1 MFLFATNTV
10 GEKEEAA
17 LVAEEILIRIDAVI
31 EIREEILGLAAGG
44 IAVLKMIICVHAGIS
59 F

>member
-10 GEKEEAA
+10 GEKEAA

-31 EIREEILGLAAGG
+31 EIREEIRGLAAGG
-44 IAVLKMIICVHAGIS
+44 IAALKMIICDHARTS

>member
-31 EIREEILGLAAGG
+31 EIREEICGFSRGRNRG
-44 IAVLKMIICVHAGIS
+44 SKNDNMCPCWN
-59 F
+59 

>member
-10 GEKEEAA
+10 GEKEAA

-31 EIREEILGLAAGG
+31 EIREEIRGLAAGG
-44 IAVLKMIICVHAGIS
+44 IAVLKMIICVHVEIS

>member
-10 GEKEEAA
+10 GEKEAA
-17 LVAEEILIRIDAVI
+17 QVAEEILIRIDAVI
-31 EIREEILGLAAGG
+31 EIREEIRGLAAGG

>member
-10 GEKEEAA
+10 GEKEAA

-31 EIREEILGLAAGG
+31 EIREETRGLMTWTT
-44 IAVLKMIICVHAGIS
+44 LNTR
-59 F
+59 

>member
-10 GEKEEAA
+10 GEKEAA

-31 EIREEILGLAAGG
+31 EIREETCGLAAGG
-44 IAVLKMIICVHAGIS
+44 IAALKMIICVHAGIS

>member
-10 GEKEEAA
+10 GEKEAA

-31 EIREEILGLAAGG
+31 ESREEIRGLAAGG

>member
-10 GEKEEAA
+10 GEKEAA
-17 LVAEEILIRIDAVI
+17 LVAEEILMRIDAVI
-31 EIREEILGLAAGG
+31 EIREEIRGLAAGG

>member
-31 EIREEILGLAAGG
+31 EIREEIRGFSRGRNRG
-44 IAVLKMIICVHAGIS
+44 SKNDNMCPCWN
-59 F
+59 

>member
-10 GEKEEAA
+10 GEKEAA

-31 EIREEILGLAAGG
+31 EIREEIRGLAAGV

>member
-10 GEKEEAA
+10 GEKEAA

-31 EIREEILGLAAGG
+31 EIREETHGLAAGG

>member
-17 LVAEEILIRIDAVI
+17 LVAEEILTRIDAVI
-31 EIREEILGLAAGG
+31 NERLWIGSCCFI
-44 IAVLKMIICVHAGIS
+44 
-59 F
+59 

>member
-31 EIREEILGLAAGG
+31 EIREEIRGLAAGG
-44 IAVLKMIICVHAGIS
+44 IAALK
-59 F
+59 

>member
-10 GEKEEAA
+10 GEKEAA

-31 EIREEILGLAAGG
+31 EIREEIRGLAAGG
-44 IAVLKMIICVHAGIS
+44 IAVLKMIIRVHAGIG

>member
-10 GEKEEAA
+10 GEKEAV

-31 EIREEILGLAAGG
+31 EIREEIRGLAAGG

>member
-10 GEKEEAA
+10 GEKEAA
-17 LVAEEILIRIDAVI
+17 LVAEEILIRIDAGI
-31 EIREEILGLAAGG
+31 EIREEIRGLAAGG
-44 IAVLKMIICVHAGIS
+44 IAALKMIICVHVGIS

>member
-17 LVAEEILIRIDAVI
+17 LVAEDILIRIDAVI
-31 EIREEILGLAAGG
+31 EIREEIRGLAAGE
-44 IAVLKMIICVHAGIS
+44 IAALKMIICVHAGIS

>member
-10 GEKEEAA
+10 GEKEAA

-31 EIREEILGLAAGG
+31 EIREEIRGLAAGG
-44 IAVLKMIICVHAGIS
+44 IAVLKMTIGVHAGIS

>member
-10 GEKEEAA
+10 GEKEAA

-31 EIREEILGLAAGG
+31 EIREEIRGLAAGG
-44 IAVLKMIICVHAGIS
+44 IAVLKMIICVHDGIS

>member
-10 GEKEEAA
+10 GEKEAA

-31 EIREEILGLAAGG
+31 EIREETRGLAA
-44 IAVLKMIICVHAGIS
+44 
-59 F
+59 

>member
-10 GEKEEAA
+10 GEKEAA
-17 LVAEEILIRIDAVI
+17 LVAEKILIRIDAVI
-31 EIREEILGLAAGG
+31 EIREEIRGLAAGG

>member
-10 GEKEEAA
+10 GEKEAA

-31 EIREEILGLAAGG
+31 EIREEIRGLAAGE

>member
-10 GEKEEAA
+10 GEKESA

-31 EIREEILGLAAGG
+31 EIREEIRGLAAGG

>member
-10 GEKEEAA
+10 GEKEAA

-31 EIREEILGLAAGG
+31 EIREEIRGLAAGG
-44 IAVLKMIICVHAGIS
+44 IAVLKMTICVHAGIS

>member
-10 GEKEEAA
+10 GEKEAA

-31 EIREEILGLAAGG
+31 EIREEIRGLAAGG
-44 IAVLKMIICVHAGIS
+44 IAVLKMIIRVHAGIS

>member
-31 EIREEILGLAAGG
+31 EIREEIRGLAAGG
-44 IAVLKMIICVHAGIS
+44 LAVLKMIICVYAGIS

>member
-10 GEKEEAA
+10 GEKEAA
-17 LVAEEILIRIDAVI
+17 LVAEAILIRIDAVI
-31 EIREEILGLAAGG
+31 EIREEIRGLAAGG

>member
-10 GEKEEAA
+10 GEKEAA

-31 EIREEILGLAAGG
+31 EIREEIRGLAAGG
-44 IAVLKMIICVHAGIS
+44 IAVLKMIICVHVGIS

>member
-10 GEKEEAA
+10 GEKEAA

-31 EIREEILGLAAGG
+31 EIRGLAAGG

>member
-10 GEKEEAA
+10 GEKEAA

-31 EIREEILGLAAGG
+31 EIREEIRGLAAGG
-44 IAVLKMIICVHAGIS
+44 IAVLKMIICVHAEIS

>member
-17 LVAEEILIRIDAVI
+17 LVAEKILIRIDAVI
-31 EIREEILGLAAGG
+31 EIREEIRGLAAGG

>member
-31 EIREEILGLAAGG
+31 EIREEIRGLVAGG

>member
-10 GEKEEAA
+10 GEKEAA

-31 EIREEILGLAAGG
+31 EIREEIRGLAAGG
-44 IAVLKMIICVHAGIS
+44 IPVLKMIICVHAGIS

>member
-10 GEKEEAA
+10 GEKEAA

-31 EIREEILGLAAGG
+31 EIREEIRGLAVGG

>member
-10 GEKEEAA
+10 GEKEAA
-17 LVAEEILIRIDAVI
+17 LVVEEILIRIDAVI
-31 EIREEILGLAAGG
+31 EIREEIRGLAAGG

>member
-10 GEKEEAA
+10 GEKEAA
-17 LVAEEILIRIDAVI
+17 LVAEEMLIRIDAVI
-31 EIREEILGLAAGG
+31 EIREEIRGLAAGG

>member
-10 GEKEEAA
+10 GEKEAA

-31 EIREEILGLAAGG
+31 EIREEIRGLAAGG
-44 IAVLKMIICVHAGIS
+44 IAVLKMIICVHAGNS

>member
-10 GEKEEAA
+10 GEKEAA

-31 EIREEILGLAAGG
+31 EIREEIRGLMTWTT
-44 IAVLKMIICVHAGIS
+44 LNTH
-59 F
+59 